1 MELFFK
7 AVFRTHYRFSIKGRT
22 FFTIIAHNQ
31 NYIRCRL
38 EELVNNIVFSLL
50 INPDKG
56 SSGFLLISIVSK
68 LKALICGSYTINNRI
83 AMFAN
88 FSIKNANWKN
98 KVCI

>member
-56 SSGFLLISIVSK
+56 CSGYFSKFINFNCQQVESINMWI
-68 LKALICGSYTINNRI
+68 LH
-83 AMFAN
+83 
-88 FSIKNANWKN
+88 N
-98 KVCI
+98 KQ